1 MRWPTRLSLLL
12 LAAVL
17 ALPACQTLPGK
28 KIDKVLYGEQ
38 STGTFTP
45 SGLADVELPR
55 GLTYQPKRSTVLHA
69 GDNAIGE
76 FIFKGRFQ
84 GEALADFLDDHMRR
98 SGWRPV
104 SRIHLDRHLL
114 LFEKR
119 DRVVLATVKEGMIT
133 THLTL
138 LVVPQGKQAP
148 VTYRP
153 APPAEPPAEAV
164 DQVPLF
170 PEEGGGE

>member
-12 LAAVL
+12 VAATL
-17 ALPACQTLPGK
+17 ALPACQTLPGQ

-38 STGTFTP
+38 LTGTFTP
-45 SGLADVELPR
+45 AGLPDVELPR
-55 GLTYQPKRSTVLHA
+55 GMTYLPNKSTVLHSGEHA
-69 GDNAIGE
+69 LGE
-76 FIFKGRFQ
+76 FRFKGRFQ

-98 SGWRPV
+98 SGWRLV
-104 SRIHLDRHLL
+104 SRVHLDRHLL

-119 DRVVLATVKEGMIT
+119 DRVVLATVDEGMIT

-138 LVVPQGKQAP
+138 LVVPQGAPAP
-148 VTYRP
+148 VAQRP

-170 PEEGGGE
+170 PEEQQ

>member
-1 MRWPTRLSLLL
+1 MRWPTRLSLIL
-12 LAAVL
+12 LAATF

-38 STGTFTP
+38 LSGTFTP
-45 SGLADVELPR
+45 SGLPDVELPR
-55 GLTYQPKRSTVLHA
+55 GLTYQPKKSTVLHS
-69 GDNAIGE
+69 GDHAIGE
-76 FIFKGRFQ
+76 FLFKGRFQ

-119 DRVVLATVKEGMIT
+119 DRVVLATVKEGPFT

-138 LVVPQGKQAP
+138 LVVPQGKSAP
-148 VTYRP
+148 VVHRA
-153 APPAEPPAEAV
+153 APSAEPPAEAV

-170 PEEGGGE
+170 PEEQ